1 MTVKSTQISVAT
13 TGQTELF
20 GPSVTRFGDNFGT
33 VGDPAPVVLVNQDPT
48 NPVYLG
54 GPDVTSS
61 GTTGGVELA
70 AGASV
75 GLSIV
80 EGDVWYGVA
89 TGAAVTVGVAAGRQ

>member
-1 MTVKSTQISVAT
+1 MVVKSTQISVAT

-20 GPSVTRFGDNFGT
+20 GPSVTRFSQNFGT
-33 VGDPAPVVLVNQDPT
+33 VGDPTPVVFVNQDPT

-54 GPDVTSS
+54 GPDVTTS
-61 GTTGGVELA
+61 GTDGGVELA
-70 AGASV
+70 PGNSI

-89 TGAAVTVGVAAGRQ
+89 TGAAVIVGVAAGRQ